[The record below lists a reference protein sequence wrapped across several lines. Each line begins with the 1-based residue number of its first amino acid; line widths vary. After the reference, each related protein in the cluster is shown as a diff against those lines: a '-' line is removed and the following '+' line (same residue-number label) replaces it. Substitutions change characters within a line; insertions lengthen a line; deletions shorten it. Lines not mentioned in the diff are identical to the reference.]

1 MAQMN
6 QMQKKFAKT
15 FETELASMDTSEN
28 TSTQHSDQNL
38 AQKSGKNHNCKA
50 LGPNRMIAEIDY
62 KPYTCILCQEDDNAE
77 KNTLVYATYIGK
89 IRSSLWKFL
98 REINFFIF
106 FSQFYC
112 VKSRTAN

>member
-38 AQKSGKNHNCKA
+38 AQKSGKHHNCKA
-50 LGPNRMIAEIDY
+50 LGPNRLIAEINY

-89 IRSSLWKFL
+89 F
-98 REINFFIF
+98 
-106 FSQFYC
+106 
-112 VKSRTAN
+112 

>member
-28 TSTQHSDQNL
+28 SSTHHSDQNL
-38 AQKSGKNHNCKA
+38 ASGKNQNCKA
-50 LGPNRMIAEIDY
+50 VGPNRLMVEINY
-62 KPYTCILCQEDDNAE
+62 KPYTCILCQEDDNCE

-89 IRSSLWKFL
+89 IRVTVWKL
-98 REINFFIF
+98 KNFPTLHIF
-106 FSQFYC
+106 
-112 VKSRTAN
+112 T